1 MFLFEKLNAYQQAR
15 LLVIPVYKLIEQFP
29 DKEKFGLASQ
39 LRRAVTSVPSNIAE
53 GVSRNSAKDQAHFI
67 EIAYGSLME
76 TFCQLKIAADLG
88 YIKAEELKNIKENT
102 EKVARLLSG
111 LRASMLQKTDQTN

>member
-1 MFLFEKLNAYQQAR
+1 
-15 LLVIPVYKLIEQFP
+15 
-29 DKEKFGLASQ
+29 
-39 LRRAVTSVPSNIAE
+39 
-53 GVSRNSAKDQAHFI
+53 
-67 EIAYGSLME
+67 ME
-76 TFCQLKIAADLG
+76 TFCQLQIAADLG